1 MSLSKTVRLTDVF
14 LLDNSRAQCRWGI
27 NRIKFCL
34 YRKYLLGGS
43 FYCLFYV
50 FSWDLLKRR
59 LINIKKNAVSIIP
72 KLRLDHR
79 SSPLKSI
86 LMIWPNAV
94 TTGSF
99 VLTAASFVRRKVHSW
114 FINLQI
120 EQDDRLTYIRV
131 EQTITVIFWL
141 IWIFFCINWF
151 IVWPQMSSKWHL
163 YVDFFFPPTKNVLLC
178 MRQRKEKV
186 T

>member
-14 LLDNSRAQCRWGI
+14 LLDNSRALCRWGI
-27 NRIKFCL
+27 NCIKFCL

-59 LINIKKNAVSIIP
+59 LINIKKKTTVSIIP

-99 VLTAASFVRRKVHSW
+99 ILTAASFVRRKVHSW

-120 EQDDRLTYIRV
+120 EQDDILTYIRF
-131 EQTITVIFWL
+131 EQTIRIIFWL
-141 IWIFFCINWF
+141 IFYSC
-151 IVWPQMSSKWHL
+151 
-163 YVDFFFPPTKNVLLC
+163 Y
-178 MRQRKEKV
+178 
-186 T
+186 